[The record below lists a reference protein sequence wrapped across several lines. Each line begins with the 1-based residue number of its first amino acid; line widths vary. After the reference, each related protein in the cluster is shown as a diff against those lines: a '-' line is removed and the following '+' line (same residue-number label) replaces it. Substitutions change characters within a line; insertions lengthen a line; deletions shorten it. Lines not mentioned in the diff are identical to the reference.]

1 MNYIRVSILAC
12 LAVSASLANAQQYMS
27 NYLTTV
33 DLGRPVTNL
42 LMVEDNAGGG
52 GSVTWAFTAEGE
64 STTLLSNPFPSDFP
78 VTSSLL
84 IGLVQD
90 LDGDPSGQKHVVLFM
105 NDDAASNV
113 QHIAWGTIFT
123 TTLEPQ
129 LIADIE
135 LATSGQDWEIIQP
148 GLDGVWEFAQ
158 AAKSARVGPGGQ
170 EGSAWF
176 DMEGGFSLVAFSDG
190 QTIGSGTSYN
200 SVVPEPASLAALGVG
215 ALALIR
221 RKRRSA

>member
-12 LAVSASLANAQQYMS
+12 LAVSASLASAQQYMS

-42 LMVEDNAGGG
+42 LMVEDRDGGG
-52 GSVTWAFTAEGE
+52 GGITWAFTAEGE
-64 STTLLSNPFPSDFP
+64 STSLLTNPFPNDNP

-90 LDGDPSGQKHVVLFM
+90 LDGDPPGQKHVVLFM
-105 NDDAASNV
+105 NDSAANNV

-135 LATSGQDWEIIQP
+135 LATSGQDWEIIMP
-148 GLDGVWEFAQ
+148 GLQGVLDFAQ
-158 AAKSARVGPGGQ
+158 AAKSARVGPNGL
-170 EGSAWF
+170 EASAWF
-176 DMEGGFSLVAFSDG
+176 DMGGGFSLVAFSEG
-190 QTIGSGTSYN
+190 QIIGSGTSYN
-200 SVVPEPASLAALGVG
+200 TVVPEPASLAALGVG
-215 ALALIR
+215 AAALLR
-221 RKRRSA
+221 RRRRSV